1 MRLGGIFDQI
11 GFGFHRYSTDRFWL
25 VPHFEKMLYDQAMLT
40 LAYIEAYQ
48 VTSEKKFEITI
59 KEIVEYVLRELLSPD
74 GGFYTSEDADS
85 ENIEGK
91 FYLWNIEELKKSLP
105 DELYKSAI
113 SIFNVKIAGNYP
125 DAIQRKKGNN
135 ILHIKRSL
143 SEIAAEL
150 KISINQLILDL
161 GRIQKILFNERKKR
175 IKPFKDKK
183 ILVDWNG
190 LMIAALAKA
199 GRILGKSNYITA
211 AKKAG
216 DFIWSR
222 MFQKNLLYHRF
233 SENESAIEGFLD
245 DYVFLAW
252 GFLEIYEASFDN
264 KYLRRI
270 EKLISLIKKKFWDNK
285 KSGFYFTGKDYES
298 EVPRIKKIYDGAIPS
313 GNSIAF
319 LILLQLGKMTE
330 KIAYEHMAIKMLRTF
345 SENIYSSPIAHT
357 FFLIG
362 VDFLLGPSFKVTI
375 KGTQGEDNLRKM
387 INALNLSYLP
397 NVVFDLKY
405 HHENKNNEKNRQ
417 KKAIAY
423 VCSDKSCKPPTDS
436 VEEMMKILKQ

>member
-1 MRLGGIFDQI
+1 MRLGGIFDQV

-40 LAYIEAYQ
+40 LTYAEAYQ
-48 VTSEKKFEITI
+48 ITNEKKFEITV
-59 KEIVEYVLRELLSPD
+59 KEIVEYVLRELSSHD

-91 FYLWNIEELKKSLP
+91 FYLWNIEELKKALP
-105 DELYKSAI
+105 NELHNSAI
-113 SIFNVKIAGNYP
+113 SIFNIKIEGNYP
-125 DAIQRKKGNN
+125 EAIQRKNGNN

-150 KISINQLILDL
+150 KIDVNKLIINL

-190 LMIAALAKA
+190 LMIAALTKA
-199 GRILGKSNYITA
+199 GRILGEPNYIEA

-216 DFIWSR
+216 DFIWNR
-222 MFQKNLLYHRF
+222 MFQKNMLYHRF

-245 DYVFLAW
+245 DYVFLGL
-252 GFLEIYEASFDN
+252 GFLELYESSFDS

-270 EKLISLIKKKFWDNK
+270 EKLISIIKKNFWDDQ
-285 KSGFYFTGKDYES
+285 KSGFYFSTKDSDS

-319 LILLQLGKMTE
+319 LLLLQLGKMKENTT
-330 KIAYEHMAIKMLRTF
+330 YEEMAMKMLRDF
-345 SENIYSSPIAHT
+345 SENIYSSPLAHT
-357 FFLIG
+357 FFLVG
-362 VDFLLGPSFKVTI
+362 LDFLLGPSFKVTI
-375 KGTQGEDNLRKM
+375 KGIPGEENLTKM
-387 INALNLSYLP
+387 INALNSSYLP
-397 NVVFDLKY
+397 NVVVDLKY
-405 HHENKNNEKNRQ
+405 YHENKNNKKKED

-423 VCSDKSCKPPTDS
+423 ICNDKSCKPPTKNIY
-436 VEEMMKILKQ
+436 EMMKILKQ